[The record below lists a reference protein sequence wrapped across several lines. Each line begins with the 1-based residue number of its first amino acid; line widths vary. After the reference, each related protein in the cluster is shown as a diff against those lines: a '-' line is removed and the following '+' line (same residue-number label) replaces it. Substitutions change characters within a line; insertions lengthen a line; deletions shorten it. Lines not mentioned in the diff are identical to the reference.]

1 MANPT
6 LSADGTVTLVL
17 LPGRTYTLA
26 AGGTFGGGSLAAV
39 QLLDDDTP
47 VPVAGSPFT
56 AAGQITLT
64 ASASRLRLTL
74 TGSTTPAIT
83 YNVNLA
89 SDSLAAVTSL
99 VEAYAAKKIETKTAN
114 FTAVNLGNYVATAT
128 LTVTDPTPSEGA
140 SFTVLVRNGTATVGG
155 AAYTVA
161 GTLILRVYHSGA
173 WASYTYATISG
184 VATLTNKR
192 VPPRIT
198 TITSSATPTV
208 NTDDCDMV
216 TITALAAAITSMT
229 SGLTGTPN
237 NGEMLLYRIKDNGT
251 ARAITWGASFAA
263 AGASLP
269 TTTVLGKVLHVLFIW
284 DSVAAK
290 WFCLSTAQEA

>member
-6 LSADGTVTLVL
+6 LTADGTVTLNL
-17 LPGRTYTLA
+17 LLGRTYTFA

-47 VPVAGSPFT
+47 VPVPGSPFT
-56 AAGQITLT
+56 SAGQITLT
-64 ASASRLRLTL
+64 AAASRLRLTL

-99 VEAYAAKKIETKTAN
+99 VEAYAARKIETKTAN
-114 FTAVNLGNYVATAT
+114 FTAEIGGRYIVESGGNV
-128 LTVTDPTPSEGA
+128 VITDPSGTTAGQSYEVWVGSGTIQFSSGQTYAA
-140 SFTVLVRNGTATVGG
+140 SRFSIRRR
-155 AAYTVA
+155 YT
-161 GTLILRVYHSGA
+161 GSA
-173 WASYTYATISG
+173 WATPTPFLSDSIPA
-184 VATLTNKR
+184 R
-192 VPPRIT
+192 VT

-208 NTDDCDMV
+208 NTDLCDAV
-216 TITALAAAITSMT
+216 SITALATAITSMT
-229 SGLTGTPN
+229 SGLTGTPRN
-237 NGEMLLYRIKDNGT
+237 FDMLLYRIKDNGT
-251 ARAITWGASFAA
+251 ARAITWGASYTA

-290 WFCLSTAQEA
+290 WCCLSTAQEA